1 MADNL
6 TARTLYS
13 IELERLRTMLLSQ
26 SKSTDDRNGTIDISD
41 LETLMPMIQA
51 NQDMHQTERINNG
64 EVAVIDDTGSHID
77 ETTLNDNPGEVILN
91 NPEEYNIESFIEEVK
106 SRPCLWNTSLRVYK
120 EAHCKK
126 IAWEEIAKK
135 FYKDGELV

>member
-13 IELERLRTMLLSQ
+13 IELERLKTMLLNQSQ
-26 SKSTDDRNGTIDISD
+26 STDDRNGTIDISD

-64 EVAVIDDTGSHID
+64 DQVAV
-77 ETTLNDNPGEVILN
+77 N
-91 NPEEYNIESFIEEVK
+91 
-106 SRPCLWNTSLRVYK
+106 
-120 EAHCKK
+120 
-126 IAWEEIAKK
+126 
-135 FYKDGELV
+135 